1 MGTEYFDK
9 RLPENNF
16 HFLLWIR
23 KHLWGHWTQSSVA
36 LELSQ
41 RMDHFNSFMNK
52 KLGGKYVGPPERRG
66 GRRREEAGE
75 EPTAASSALPDHL
88 TSTPVKSLIPTRNDN
103 ILKLANNKNENITN

>member
-1 MGTEYFDK
+1 MGTEYFDI

-41 RMDHFNSFMNK
+41 RMDHFNSFMEK
-52 KLGGKYVGPPERRG
+52 KNLVANMLGHLRGGEGGGERR
-66 GRRREEAGE
+66 
-75 EPTAASSALPDHL
+75 LVKNLLQHL
-88 TSTPVKSLIPTRNDN
+88 LQYLTT
-103 ILKLANNKNENITN
+103 